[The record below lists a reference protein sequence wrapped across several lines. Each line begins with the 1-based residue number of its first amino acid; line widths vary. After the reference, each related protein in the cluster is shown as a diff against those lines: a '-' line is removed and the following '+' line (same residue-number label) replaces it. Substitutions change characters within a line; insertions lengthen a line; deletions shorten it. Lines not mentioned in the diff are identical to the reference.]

1 MTLASSNSSIPTIF
15 VTGAGRRI
23 GLNIVQHY
31 LTQGW
36 RVIAHY
42 HRQNDLPVLE
52 QQAFMAQ
59 GLYFAVQA
67 DLAQLTEVESLLARV
82 SEILSQQ
89 ESQLDAIVHNA
100 SCFHA
105 DNSDDT
111 LSQRWQHLEA
121 MTRVHIAA
129 PQALSLGLAAQMRP
143 SGSIIAMSDI
153 YADLPNARFASYCSA
168 KAGLQNLALS
178 LAQSLAPNIR
188 VNVIQP
194 GPIKFLPEHDSDYQA
209 KVLSQSLLN
218 KELGYEAVLQGLDYL
233 ISAPAVTGSI
243 LKIDGGR
250 SCANRYEQVFSG

>member
-1 MTLASSNSSIPTIF
+1 MTSASSSSSIPTIF
-15 VTGAGRRI
+15 VTGAGRRL

-31 LTQGW
+31 LAQGW

-42 HRQNDLPVLE
+42 HRQNDLPLQE
-52 QQAFMAQ
+52 QQAFMAK

-67 DLAQLTEVESLLARV
+67 DLAQLTEVESLLAKV
-82 SEILSQQ
+82 LEILSQQ
-89 ESQLDAIVHNA
+89 ESQLDVIVHNA

-105 DNSDDT
+105 DNSDDS
-111 LSQRWQHLEA
+111 LSLRWQYLEA
-121 MTRVHIAA
+121 MTRVHISA
-129 PQALSLGLAAQMRP
+129 PQAMSLGLAPQIRP
-143 SGSIIAMSDI
+143 SGCIIAMSDI

-168 KAGLQNLALS
+168 KAGLQSLALS

-209 KVLSQSLLN
+209 KVLSQSLLK

-233 ISAPAVTGSI
+233 ISATGVTGSI